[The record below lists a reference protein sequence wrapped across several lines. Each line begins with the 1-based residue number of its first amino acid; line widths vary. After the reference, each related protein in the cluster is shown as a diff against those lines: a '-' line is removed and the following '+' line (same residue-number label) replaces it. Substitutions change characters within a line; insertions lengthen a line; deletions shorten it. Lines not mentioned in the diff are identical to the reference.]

1 MSFLKAGAMV
11 LAACGL
17 LYGAL
22 TAALYWTMH
31 QPLDRFGAVMRHMP
45 DAAMMVL
52 PFRPLWMSARAG
64 HLEPGEPAP
73 DFDLP
78 VVDHSLR
85 VRISDEY
92 RNRPVVLI
100 FGSYS

>member
-1 MSFLKAGAMV
+1 MSFLKAGAV
-11 LAACGL
+11 LLAACGL
-17 LYGAL
+17 LYAGL

-31 QPLDRFGAVMRHMP
+31 QPPDRFGAVMRHVP

-64 HLEPGEPAP
+64 RLAPGDRAP

-78 VVDHSLR
+78 LVDHSRR
-85 VRISDEY
+85 VRISQEY
-92 RNRPVVLI
+92 RERPVVLI